1 MASASTCPANP
12 AAAAEPAE
20 ACRTRVTKRLA
31 PARPYDLAI
40 MDEHGT
46 ASVSALRLRLGV
58 FLVVLWWLPFWALS
72 PYIADSMSSLS
83 NPPSVAAVTT
93 VIVVVQTILGIIG
106 FLIAGAQVK
115 QILKGSP
122 KKQAFGTMSY
132 ILIHGKVRDGQSTG
146 AESRRPM
153 ASLDPETTNPV
164 TVAAEE
170 APEPE
175 STGPI
180 TMS

>member
-1 MASASTCPANP
+1 MAPAATCPR
-12 AAAAEPAE
+12 EP
-20 ACRTRVTKRLA
+20 CRTRVTKRLA
-31 PARPYDLAI
+31 PARAYDLAI
-40 MDEHGT
+40 MDEHEA

-93 VIVVVQTILGIIG
+93 AIVVVQTIIGIIG

-132 ILIHGKVRDGQSTG
+132 ILVHGKVRDSQSTG
-146 AESRRPM
+146 AGTRQAM
-153 ASLDPETTNPV
+153 ASLDPETTNSV
-164 TVAAEE
+164 RTAAED

-180 TMS
+180 STS